1 MGMKFV
7 GRQEEMEMLR
17 RWRDVSAEEAQFV
30 VITGRR
36 RVGKTALLRNAL
48 DDGVIP
54 YVHLPITRQSER
66 MLCRELQ
73 SEVEQTLNLGILG
86 TCETFSELFR
96 IIMKASQTSRFTVVL
111 DEFQEFARINDAIF
125 SQVAAVWDEYHASS
139 KINLVVCGSINRLMN
154 KIFFNDGEPLYGRNT
169 ASFTLKPFK
178 VSLLKQI
185 LSELKPNYTPE
196 DLLALWTVTGGV
208 ARYVNMM
215 IGAKALTRKQIVNA
229 IFSPGSSYL
238 PEGRAILAEEFG
250 PDYGVYFTILS
261 AIASGATTTA
271 EMKNLIGV
279 DVNGYLTKLEDQ
291 YQLVS
296 KKQPIFDSPTGKNCH
311 YQIDDCFFRFWFRF
325 VFKYRGYIELERY
338 DQLRE
343 IALRDFDV
351 FSGYALERYFHWKF
365 TETTAYAKMGAWW
378 DRKGDEEIDLVCEDE
393 LGGEIAFYEVKR
405 DPKRFSDSK
414 LQAKIAAFFSKNPEK
429 RNLRHTAGLLSLS
442 DM

>member
-1 MGMKFV
+1 MRFF
-7 GRQEEMEMLR
+7 GRQEEVEMLR
-17 RWRDVSAEEAQFV
+17 KWRDASAEEAQFV

-48 DDGVIP
+48 DDGEIP

-73 SEVEQTLNLGILG
+73 AEVEQALNLGILG

-96 IIMKASQTSRFTVVL
+96 IIMKASQTGRFTVVL
-111 DEFQEFARINDAIF
+111 DEFQEFARINDAVF
-125 SQVAAVWDEYHASS
+125 GQVAAVWDEYHVSS

-154 KIFFNDGEPLYGRNT
+154 KIFFNDGEPLYGHNT

-178 VSLLKQI
+178 VSQLKQI
-185 LSELKPNYTPE
+185 LSELNPNYTPE

-215 IGAKALTRKQIVNA
+215 TGAKALTMKQMVNA

-271 EMKNLIGV
+271 ELKNLTGV
-279 DVNGYLTKLEDQ
+279 DVNGYLTKLEEQ

-296 KKQPIFDSPTGKNCH
+296 KKQPIFDRPTGKNCH

-365 TETTAYAKMGAWW
+365 AETTAYARMGAWW
-378 DRKGDEEIDLVCEDE
+378 DRRGTEEIDLVCEDE

-405 DPKRFSDSK
+405 DPGRFSDAK
-414 LQAKIAAFFSKNPEK
+414 LQAKIEAFFRKNPEK
-429 RNLRHTAGLLSLS
+429 RDLKHKSGLLSLA